1 MPYTPQKRS
10 PFFGVGRG
18 KSTGS
23 IGRDLMDL
31 GEKLSLSPEFT
42 VVLEYSFAVDGAIAA
57 SGGKRNLRVA
67 GTDDAFIVPVG
78 FQVSRT
84 KERVTETFTSATD
97 AAALSVGLF
106 AVENGGTDDDDEGLV
121 AEAAISAGG
130 NVWDATAKFIDGIQT
145 GTAATASEKTTEAQY
160 VSIKNDNGSEA
171 TTAGAVKLILTL
183 TEI

>member
-1 MPYTPQKRS
+1 MTYTPQKRS
-10 PFFGVGRG
+10 PFFGFGRG

-78 FQVSRT
+78 FQV
-84 KERVTETFTSATD
+84 FTSATD